1 MACSVSAVAAETA
14 VVVGVGDAI
23 FEAKFAVA
31 CAVVDFAVEFD
42 VAVVDKD
49 GSVAVGIVSA
59 VDIDVVESKAA
70 VAA

>member
-14 VVVGVGDAI
+14 VVVGVDDAI
-23 FEAKFAVA
+23 FQSKFAVA
-31 CAVVDFAVEFD
+31 VVDLAVEVD